1 MPSMLPYERK
11 TLTNGVR
18 VVVVP
23 MPASLTTT
31 VLVLTAT
38 GSKYEQKKISGVSH
52 FLEHMCFKGTTKR
65 PTAAA
70 VSEELDGLGA
80 RYNAFTGH
88 ESTGYFAKVENRL
101 LPQALDVV
109 ADIFLNS
116 TLPASEMEKERGVII
131 GEIEMNEDD
140 PQRHVVDVFI
150 ELLYG
155 DQPAGRDVAGTRE
168 TIKKMTR
175 DEMADYRAKHY
186 VASATVV
193 VIAGNVNMNTVW
205 ADVEKA
211 FAGISRD
218 EKGDKEK
225 TDDQQDAPAVKTAFR
240 KTSQTHLILGF
251 RSYDVYDERQKTLRL
266 LAAILGGG
274 MSSRLFK
281 RVRDEMGAGY
291 YVSAD
296 NDFFTDHGFFSIA
309 TGVAN
314 PRVKEVMKAVLEEVA
329 RMKTENVPA
338 AELERVKNFLIGGL
352 FSGLE
357 TSNALATF
365 YGGNEILE
373 KPLKTPQEIADEV
386 RAVTAE
392 DIRRV
397 AEEIFAEKTLN
408 LALIGPY
415 KEAEEF
421 LPLLKI

>member
-1 MPSMLPYERK
+1 MRFEKK
-11 TLTNGVR
+11 TLENGVR

-23 MPASLTTT
+23 MPSSLTTT

-38 GSKYEQKKISGVSH
+38 GSKYETKSLSGVSH
-52 FLEHMCFKGTTKR
+52 FLEHMCFKGTKKR

-101 LPQALDVV
+101 LSQALDIV

-116 TLPASEMEKERGVII
+116 TLPAGEMEKERGVII
-131 GEIEMNEDD
+131 GEIEMGEDD
-140 PQRHVVDVFI
+140 PQRHVADVFL

-155 DQPAGRDVAGTRE
+155 DQPAGWNIAGNRG

-175 DEMADYRAKHY
+175 DEMANYRAKHY
-186 VASATVV
+186 VGSATVV
-193 VIAGNVNMNTVW
+193 VIAGAIDKKTIW
-205 ADVEKA
+205 GDIEKA
-211 FAGISRD
+211 FAGVSRD
-218 EKGDKEK
+218 GKTDKEK
-225 TDDQQDAPAVKTAFR
+225 IDDRQSAPAVKTFF
-240 KTSQTHLILGF
+240 KDTSQTHLLLGF
-251 RSYDVYDERQKTLRL
+251 RSYNVYDERQKTLRL
-266 LAAILGGG
+266 LAGVLGGG

-296 NDFFTDHGFFSIA
+296 NDFFTDHGFFSVA

-314 PRVKEVMKAVLEEVA
+314 LRVKEVLQAVLEETA
-329 RMKTENVPA
+329 RMKTENIPA
-338 AELERVKNFLIGGL
+338 HELERVKNFLIGGL

-357 TSNALATF
+357 TSNSLATF
-365 YGGNEILE
+365 YGGNEVLG
-373 KPLKTPQEIADEV
+373 KPLKTPQEIAEDV

-397 AEEIFAEKTLN
+397 AEEIFSEEKLN

-415 KEAEEF
+415 KDAAEF

>member
-1 MPSMLPYERK
+1 MRFEKK
-11 TLTNGVR
+11 TLENGVR

-23 MPASLTTT
+23 MPSSLTTT

-38 GSKYEQKKISGVSH
+38 GSKYETKPISGVSH
-52 FLEHMCFKGTTKR
+52 FLEHMCFKGTKKR

-80 RYNAFTGH
+80 HYNAFTGH
-88 ESTGYFAKVENRL
+88 EYTGYFAKVENRL
-101 LPQALDVV
+101 LPQVLDVV

-116 TLPASEMEKERGVII
+116 ALSAEEMEKERGVII
-131 GEIEMNEDD
+131 GEIEMSEDD
-140 PQRHVVDVFI
+140 PQRHVVDIFL

-155 DQPAGRDVAGTRE
+155 DQPAGWNVAGTRGS
-168 TIKKMTR
+168 IKKMTR

-186 VASATVV
+186 VGSATVV
-193 VIAGNVNMNTVW
+193 VVAGAIDKKTIW
-205 ADVEKA
+205 DDIGKA
-211 FAGISRD
+211 FEDVSRD
-218 EKGDKEK
+218 GKTDKEK
-225 TDDQQDAPAVKTAFR
+225 INDSQRSPAVKTFF
-240 KTSQTHLILGF
+240 KDTSQTHLLLGF
-251 RSYDVYDERQKTLRL
+251 RSYNVYDERQKTLRL
-266 LAAILGGG
+266 LAAVLGGG

-296 NDFFTDHGFFSIA
+296 NDFFTDHGFFSVA

-314 PRVKEVMKAVLEEVA
+314 SRVKEVLQAILQEAA
-329 RMKTENVPA
+329 RMKTEDIPA
-338 AELERVKNFLIGGL
+338 HELERTKNFLIGGL

-357 TSNALATF
+357 TSNSLATF

-373 KPLKTPQEIADEV
+373 KPLKTPQEIAKEV
-386 RAVTAE
+386 RKVTAE

-397 AEEIFAEKTLN
+397 AEEIFMESKLN

-415 KEAEEF
+415 KDAAEF
-421 LPLLKI
+421 LPLLRI

>member
-1 MPSMLPYERK
+1 MPPYERK
-11 TLTNGVR
+11 TLENGVR
-18 VVVVP
+18 VVAVP

-31 VLVLTAT
+31 ILVLTAT
-38 GSKYEQKKISGVSH
+38 GSKYEAKRISGVSH

-88 ESTGYFAKVENRL
+88 EYTGYFAKVENRL
-101 LPQALDVV
+101 LPKALDVV

-131 GEIEMNEDD
+131 GEIEMGEDD
-140 PQRHVVDVFI
+140 PQRHVADVFL

-155 DQPAGRDVAGTRE
+155 DQPAGWNVAGNRG

-175 DEMADYRAKHY
+175 DEMAEYRAKHY

-193 VIAGNVNMNTVW
+193 IVAGNFDKKEIWNDI
-205 ADVEKA
+205 AKA
-211 FAGISRD
+211 FEGVSRD
-218 EKGDKEK
+218 GK
-225 TDDQQDAPAVKTAFR
+225 TDKQKIDDTQNAPAARAFFR
-240 KTSQTHLILGF
+240 DTSQTHLILGF
-251 RSYDVYDERQKTLRL
+251 RSYNVYDERQKTLRL
-266 LAAILGGG
+266 LAAVLGGG

-291 YVSAD
+291 YISAD

-314 PRVKEVMKAVLEEVA
+314 PRIKEVIGAVLEETG
-329 RMKTENVPA
+329 RMKTEDIPA
-338 AELERVKNFLIGGL
+338 HELERTKNFLIGGL

-357 TSNALATF
+357 TSSALATF
-365 YGGNEILE
+365 YGGNEVLE

-397 AEEIFAEKTLN
+397 AEEILTDKTLN
-408 LALIGPY
+408 LALVGPY
-415 KEAEEF
+415 KEAGEF
-421 LPLLKI
+421 LSLLKI